1 MGGSSHG
8 PRILADLSRRDA
20 VKDGWVDIAHVVSMA
35 GHKALRRAVCDAL
48 GGTSSPLTSGLG
60 FNSQLV
66 VVNNDKHSTTND
78 FHVG

>member
-1 MGGSSHG
+1 MSHG

-35 GHKALRRAVCDAL
+35 GHKALRIASMPRM
-48 GGTSSPLTSGLG
+48 GSGLG

-66 VVNNDKHSTTND
+66 VVNNGKHSTTHD